1 MSVDTPEGAE
11 YSEAHAAVRPWPLE
25 RALQAVI
32 LASAVALS
40 LPAAHG
46 LSFIVRNVEFYA
58 HGYLVPAVALYL
70 AYQRRRELTAALRDP
85 QPPPYGFAIAF
96 LAGTFQLLMIVGD
109 VVSGAGLGIPIVL
122 GAAAYGAGGG
132 RLLRP
137 LLLPLAFLAL
147 IVPPPGFVLNNLL
160 THLKLFVTQV
170 AVGILH
176 AMGEPVLAEG
186 NRIEV
191 PGHTLFVADACS
203 GLTSIVTMLPIACVI
218 AYFLVG
224 GVWRRLTVV
233 AAVVPLAMAG
243 NVIRVVATVELVST
257 IGVGAA
263 KGLLHESFGLA
274 TYVLGTLLL
283 LATARL
289 VR

>member
-1 MSVDTPEGAE
+1 MSVQTPDGAR
-11 YSEAHAAVRPWPLE
+11 YPGARAALRAWPPEWVLL
-25 RALQAVI
+25 AII
-32 LASAVALS
+32 LAAAVALS
-40 LPAAHG
+40 LPAVQG

-58 HGYLVPAVALYL
+58 HGYLVPAVAVYL
-70 AYQRRRELTAALRDP
+70 VYQRRRELAAALRDP

-96 LAGTFQLLMIVGD
+96 LAGTFQLLMVVGD
-109 VVSGAGLGIPIVL
+109 VLSGAGLGIPIVL

-147 IVPPPGFVLNNLL
+147 MVPPPGFVLNDLL
-160 THLKLFVTQV
+160 THLKLFVTEV

-176 AMGEPVLAEG
+176 AMGRPVLAEG

-218 AYFLVG
+218 ACFLVG
-224 GVWRRLTVV
+224 GVWRRLVVV
-233 AAVVPLAMAG
+233 AAVVPLAMAA
-243 NVIRVVATVELVST
+243 NVIRVVATVELVSR
-257 IGVGAA
+257 IGIGAA
-263 KGLLHESFGLA
+263 RGLLHESFGLA